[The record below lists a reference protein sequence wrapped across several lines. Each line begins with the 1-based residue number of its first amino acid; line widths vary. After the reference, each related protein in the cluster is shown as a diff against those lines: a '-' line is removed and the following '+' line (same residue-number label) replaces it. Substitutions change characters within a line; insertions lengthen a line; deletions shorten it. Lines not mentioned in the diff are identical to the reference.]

1 MITQEFRP
9 RTFSEVA
16 GHRLVV
22 DTLKCIVKNPKNSPR
37 SIVLQGE
44 FGTGKTTCARI
55 LARALNCKHQVNG
68 DACGVCELC
77 KSNIDESMF
86 YEEYDSAIV
95 GNVDSVKDLRQTFY
109 FNNELGY
116 KVIVFD
122 ECIGYGTLITCYD
135 PVTNKTYKEEIQNIV
150 NSKKD
155 IYVMSMNDN
164 GDYEPKRVVNWFN
177 NGPKDLY
184 KYRFRTSY
192 GTRVLTCTDNH
203 IVFKS
208 DGKQVFARDLKLGD
222 KVWVG
227 HSCNSSVYK
236 EHYINMNTKVVSNSY
251 VESALLGTLLGDTNI
266 QRNNNKCNSRIRII
280 HSIKQEE
287 YLNEKKRLFFY
298 EERDNSYGSSPF
310 NDSCKLV
317 RSCSRTNPYYT
328 KFEELI
334 KPNGYKTITDELLS
348 KLDEIA
354 LAFWFMDDGSSWKSD
369 DGEIIYSVDLSTHSF
384 SKEDNLKL
392 INWFNKS
399 WGIKVKL
406 MYDTRCSKYFLRF
419 YKKNALKFLDIISPY
434 VYDFF
439 QYKLGNNHIAGNFM
453 RDIEGL
459 TLKIPEYYGLLKEE
473 AVLESIELAER
484 RCTYDLTVED
494 NHNYFA
500 GDILVHNC
508 HLMSK
513 QAQAALL
520 KVIEE
525 VTDNIFFIFATTDI
539 DKLLPTIRSRSL
551 ELRFSLIDEM
561 SIINNLS
568 DILCK
573 KGLMSKHLEDVQVVE
588 DGVTYNK
595 KIIKYEG
602 IEKYKNVLNLIARRS
617 LGHMRNAHML
627 LDQYFLLGDDF
638 AKSVKSARNLFARL
652 IFFSANNDMNTV
664 AKIIYELQHFS
675 LVNLKVDYENLVLE
689 LVKYGAKVETPSDQI
704 MQNLVNLFKSKF
716 SSLGLVLNSND
727 IYNMF
732 GSDKQFQIAM
742 YLLSDKIYK
751 FYTH

>member
-1 MITQEFRP
+1 MK
-9 RTFSEVA
+9 SL
-16 GHRLVV
+16 GHELVIK
-22 DTLKCIVKNPKNSPR
+22 TLKCIVKNPSQSPH
-37 SIVLQGE
+37 SIILQGE
-44 FGTGKTTCARI
+44 FGTGKTTCSRI
-55 LARALNCKHQVNG
+55 LARALNCRNRKSDG
-68 DACGVCELC
+68 DACGECSVCTC
-77 KSNIDESMF
+77 NIDESIY
-86 YEEYDSAIV
+86 YEEYDSAMV
-95 GNVDSVKDLRQTFY
+95 GSVDAIRNLRQSFY
-109 FNNELGY
+109 FNNDLGW
-116 KVIVFD
+116 KIIVFD

-208 DGKQVFARDLKLGD
+208 DGNQVFAKDLKLGD
-222 KVWVG
+222 KVWIG
-227 HSCNSSVYK
+227 HSCNSSIYK

-280 HSIKQEE
+280 HSTKQEE

-317 RSCSRTNPYYT
+317 SSYSRTNPYYT

-453 RDIEGL
+453 RGVEGL

-513 QAQAALL
+513 AAQSALL

-525 VTDNIFFIFATTDI
+525 VTDNIIFVFATTDI
-539 DKLLPTIRSRSL
+539 DKVLPTIRSRSL
-551 ELRFSLIDEM
+551 ELRFSLVNED
-561 SIINNLS
+561 SIVNNLYG
-568 DILCK
+568 ILYK
-573 KGLMSKHLEDVQVVE
+573 KGLVSAPTRNEETKVLEYKKE
-588 DGVTYNK
+588 DTV
-595 KIIKYEG
+595 KYEN
-602 IEKYKNVLNLIARRS
+602 ILRLIARRS

-627 LDQYFLLGDDF
+627 LDQYFLLGDEF
-638 AKSVKSARNLFARL
+638 VKTVRTSKSLFLSLFIYSILGDKNKVSKS
-652 IFFSANNDMNTV
+652 
-664 AKIIYELQHFS
+664 IYELQQFS

-689 LVKYGAKVETPSDQI
+689 ILKVGLGCQSTTDTLLLKLLSGLKDKF
-704 MQNLVNLFKSKF
+704 LAFVNILNQ
-716 SSLGLVLNSND
+716 SS
-727 IYNMF
+727 IYSMF
-732 GSDKQFQIAM
+732 GSDKQFQVAM
-742 YLLSDKIYK
+742 YLLYSDIRKL
-751 FYTH
+751 FSN